1 MSITTITPEL
11 QASLNIDRI
20 KNIHDKFHAELKRE
34 ELMAQIFDDSD
45 KAQEL
50 DFDNEDLH

>member
-11 QASLNIDRI
+11 QEKINID
-20 KNIHDKFHAELKRE
+20 KLKSVHAKIKRE
-34 ELMAQIFDDSD
+34 EYLSKIFDDSD

-50 DFDNEDLH
+50 DFDNEVH